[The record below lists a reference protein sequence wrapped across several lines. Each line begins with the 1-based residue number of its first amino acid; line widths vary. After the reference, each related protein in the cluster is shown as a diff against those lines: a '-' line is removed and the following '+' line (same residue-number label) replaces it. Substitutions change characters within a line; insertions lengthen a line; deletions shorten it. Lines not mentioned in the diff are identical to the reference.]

1 MNNSRCKPHCS
12 ITRCLDH
19 QFRGIIFIMNNLTT
33 VVRETAHELG
43 FDHCRIIPVE
53 EAPHADF
60 FTAWLTAGRTGE
72 MHYLARYVEKRRNPA
87 RLAEAGRPE
96 FRSLIVLAVN
106 HHQFDLPAA
115 IRADPSRGLI
125 ASYAWGDDYH
135 ELIRPLLYE
144 VDTAIRRYS
153 GRTSPGKCL
162 VDTGPVLERDWAQRA
177 GVGFTGKNCCTIHPV
192 DGSWLLLAT
201 ILVPEVLAYDP
212 PSTPLQSPEV
222 SVIELMSG
230 LPADAPYGAW
240 RFPLEGTGST
250 SENPKSKIGTCGRC
264 TRCLDACP
272 TDAFVGPFH
281 LDPLRCISYWT
292 IEAKAPIPRALRSL
306 FGNRIFGCDIC
317 QEVCPWNQR
326 LPERTP
332 RIAGLVAQSGRVA
345 PPLLEGFAAEHPY
358 WLDLAAF
365 RTRFA
370 RSPILRAKRHGMLR
384 NVCVALGNWADPMTL
399 PALRLALNDGDSLVR
414 GHAAWALGQ
423 VLRRHRLPDARAAL
437 ESALS
442 RETEESVREELTIAL
457 NGGSAD

>member
-1 MNNSRCKPHCS
+1 M
-12 ITRCLDH
+12 TD
-19 QFRGIIFIMNNLTT
+19 LTT
-33 VVRETAHELG
+33 TIKQMASELG
-43 FDHCRIIPVE
+43 FDHCRITPVG

-60 FTAWLTAGRTGE
+60 FDGWLAAGRAGE
-72 MHYLARYVEKRRNPA
+72 MHYLARHVEKRRNPA
-87 RLAEAGRPE
+87 RLAEAGLPP

-115 IRADPSRGLI
+115 IRTDPSRGLI

-135 ELIRPLLYE
+135 EIIRPLLYE
-144 VDTAIRRYS
+144 VDGAIRQRS
-153 GRTSPGKCL
+153 GRTTPGKCL

-177 GVGFTGKNCCTIHPV
+177 GVGFTGKNCCTIHPI

-201 ILVPEVLAYDP
+201 ILVPEVLNYDP
-212 PSTPLQSPEV
+212 PPTPLQRLAV
-222 SVIELMSG
+222 SVKEVISG

-240 RFPLEGTGST
+240 RIPPEVAGST
-250 SENPKSKIGTCGRC
+250 IENPKSKIGTCGRC

-292 IEAKAPIPRALRSL
+292 IETKTPVPRPLRPL

-317 QEVCPWNQR
+317 QEICPWNQR
-326 LPERTP
+326 LPERRP
-332 RIAGLVAQSGRVA
+332 RLAGLVAQSGRVA
-345 PPLLEGFAAEHPY
+345 PPLLEGFAPEHPY

-384 NVCVALGNWADPMTL
+384 NVCVALGNWADPAAL
-399 PALRLALNDGDSLVR
+399 PALRLALGDEEPLAR
-414 GHAAWALGQ
+414 GHAAWALGE
-423 VLRRHRLPDARAAL
+423 VLRRHGLAEARAAL
-437 ESALS
+437 EGRLTG
-442 RETEESVREELTIAL
+442 EVDEWVREELAVSL
-457 NGGSAD
+457 HGVAVD

>member
-1 MNNSRCKPHCS
+1 M
-12 ITRCLDH
+12 TD
-19 QFRGIIFIMNNLTT
+19 LTT
-33 VVRETAHELG
+33 LIKQTAYKLG

-53 EAPHADF
+53 EAPHAGF
-60 FTAWLTAGRTGE
+60 FTAWLAAGRAGE
-72 MHYLARYVEKRRNPA
+72 MHYLARHAEKRRDPA
-87 RLAEAGRPE
+87 RLAEPGMPP
-96 FRSLIVLAVN
+96 FHSLILLAVN

-115 IRADPSRGLI
+115 IRTDPSRGLI

-135 ELIRPLLYE
+135 EIIRPLLYE
-144 VDTAIRRYS
+144 LDGTIRRYS

-177 GVGFTGKNCCTIHPV
+177 GVGFTGKNCCTIHPI

-201 ILVPEVLAYDP
+201 ILVPEVLGYDP
-212 PSTPLQSPEV
+212 PPTPLQRLDV
-222 SVIELMSG
+222 SVIELLSG

-240 RFPLEGTGST
+240 SFPTEGTGSAI
-250 SENPKSKIGTCGRC
+250 ENPKSKIGTCGRC

-292 IEAKAPIPRALRSL
+292 IEAKAPIPRGLRPY
-306 FGNRIFGCDIC
+306 FANRIFGCDIC
-317 QEVCPWNQR
+317 QEVCPWNRR

-332 RIAGLVAQSGRVA
+332 RLAGLVAQSGRVA
-345 PPLLEGFAAEHPY
+345 PPLLAGFAPKHPY
-358 WLDLAAF
+358 WLDQAAF

-399 PALRLALNDGDSLVR
+399 PALRLALGDSEPLVR
-414 GHAAWALGQ
+414 GHAAWALGEL
-423 VLRRHRLPDARAAL
+423 LRRHRLPAAREAL

-442 RETEESVREELTIAL
+442 HETDEWVREEVAVAL
-457 NGGSAD
+457 NGRPAD